1 MKRLA
6 ATVLLALLA
15 LFVCLS
21 PARAEKLVSTVS
33 NDEVSVTS
41 SFVGEKLTLFGNIEP
56 EAGATQKFV
65 EGPFHVIIVVTGPLQ
80 NRVARLS
87 RQRFGIWMNTEQVV
101 FKEFPSFYHVL
112 ASGKLTDIT
121 DQVTLD
127 RLNIMPQAQTGITA
141 QPSTADAAW
150 FGREL
155 VRLMTN
161 RGYFGLN
168 ELGVVFRSN
177 ALYSAQISLPS
188 DIPPG
193 PFLTHT
199 YVFKNGEVIA
209 ERSEGFSVR
218 KIGFERF
225 MALAAQQQPLLY
237 GLTCVILAI
246 FTGWLG
252 GVVFKR

>member
-1 MKRLA
+1 MRTIA
-6 ATVLLALLA
+6 ALLLFA
-15 LFVCLS
+15 LCAIV
-21 PARAEKLVSTVS
+21 PAHAEKLVSTVS
-33 NDEVSVTS
+33 NDEVSIAS
-41 SFVGEKLTLFGNIEP
+41 NFVGEKLTLFGNIEP

-65 EGPFHVIIVVTGPLQ
+65 EGPFHVVIVVTGPLQ
-80 NRVARLS
+80 DRVARLK
-87 RQRFGIWMNTEQVV
+87 RQRLGIWMNTEQVV
-101 FKEFPSFYHVL
+101 FRDFPTFYHVL

-121 DQVTLD
+121 DEATLE
-127 RLNIMPQAQTGITA
+127 RLNIMPAAQTRITA
-141 QPSTADAAW
+141 QPGTADAAW

-161 RGYFGLN
+161 EGFFGLN

-177 ALYSAQISLPS
+177 TLYSAQVNLPS

-193 PFLTHT
+193 PFLSHT
-199 YVFKNGEVIA
+199 YVFKNGVVIA
-209 ERSEGFSVR
+209 ERSEGFAVR

-225 MALAAQQQPLLY
+225 LALSAQQQPLLY
-237 GLTCVILAI
+237 GLVAVILAL